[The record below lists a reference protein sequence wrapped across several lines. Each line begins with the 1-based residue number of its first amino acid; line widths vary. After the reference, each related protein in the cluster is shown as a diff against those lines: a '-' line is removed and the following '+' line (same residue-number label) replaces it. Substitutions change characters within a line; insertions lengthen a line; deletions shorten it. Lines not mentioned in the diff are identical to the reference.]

1 LWINKIKTLKPEQSP
16 SWYSQITQPDI
27 FVEKWLMLRLI
38 GVSIC
43 WAAAETD
50 IQFTI
55 FDPSSFKKQY
65 LIFFGV
71 CSIFYEPVNG

>member
-55 FDPSSFKKQY
+55 FDLSALKKQC
-65 LIFFGV
+65 LIFIV
-71 CSIFYEPVNG
+71 SNVYQCNL